1 MTSRKG
7 KVEEEDFEAFVR
19 SNRNAICQDIKET
32 KECQARIQ
40 SDLGGFNS

>member
-1 MTSRKG
+1 MGSTKG
-7 KVEEEDFEAFVR
+7 KVEEEGFEAFVR
-19 SNRNAICQDIKET
+19 SNRNAIFQDIKEN